1 MDELDEKIRMIEL
14 YDIYG
19 ELIKSKQK
27 DILDDY
33 FDYNMTLSEIAEEK
47 NISKQAVYDLIKK
60 KCEVLETYEKVLKL
74 LKFKNDVAS
83 CIKNINDNNFKKVEE
98 ILNNILEEI

>member
-19 ELIKSKQK
+19 GLIKSKQK
-27 DILDDY
+27 EILDDY

-60 KCEVLETYEKVLKL
+60 KCDVLENYEKVLKL
-74 LKFKNDVAS
+74 LEIKNNINV
-83 CIKNINDNNFKKVEE
+83 CIKNVKDNNFKKVEE